1 MNRNIKICICITLM
15 LILLIILYK
24 SPIKKKIYGGEED
37 ESESENI
44 PVLDNIDCTMEQIKK
59 HNTPNDKWVYNNGKI
74 YDLTPIIEAD
84 IINSDDNIDN
94 TINFLKTSDEQDLS
108 KLFKSIESYND
119 TIVSYN
125 IKTRAQ
131 KNNLKGDKDDF
142 TIKNEIDEIKYK
154 IKLYNFA
161 KPKLSKI
168 YIPTISKSDRNAM
181 IKNLKDTLKN
191 ETIDEDGPWK
201 TQEDFDSSKLVL
213 EWINKKKPEQ
223 SDLEFL
229 NDYNIEEDKIKK
241 NLAELE
247 TLIDNVGFDVT
258 NIEAG
263 ENTTLIQEQ
272 NRVFEKFKFILI
284 KTLEQFSK
292 GIICPSGLK
301 I

>member
-154 IKLYNFA
+154 IKAL
-161 KPKLSKI
+161 
-168 YIPTISKSDRNAM
+168 
-181 IKNLKDTLKN
+181 
-191 ETIDEDGPWK
+191 
-201 TQEDFDSSKLVL
+201 
-213 EWINKKKPEQ
+213 
-223 SDLEFL
+223 
-229 NDYNIEEDKIKK
+229 
-241 NLAELE
+241 
-247 TLIDNVGFDVT
+247 
-258 NIEAG
+258 
-263 ENTTLIQEQ
+263 
-272 NRVFEKFKFILI
+272 
-284 KTLEQFSK
+284 
-292 GIICPSGLK
+292 
-301 I
+301 

>member
-229 NDYNIEEDKIKK
+229 NDYNIE
-241 NLAELE
+241 
-247 TLIDNVGFDVT
+247 
-258 NIEAG
+258 
-263 ENTTLIQEQ
+263 
-272 NRVFEKFKFILI
+272 
-284 KTLEQFSK
+284 
-292 GIICPSGLK
+292 
-301 I
+301 

>member
-1 MNRNIKICICITLM
+1 
-15 LILLIILYK
+15 
-24 SPIKKKIYGGEED
+24 
-37 ESESENI
+37 
-44 PVLDNIDCTMEQIKK
+44 
-59 HNTPNDKWVYNNGKI
+59 
-74 YDLTPIIEAD
+74 
-84 IINSDDNIDN
+84 

-154 IKLYNFA
+154 IKLYKFA
-161 KPKLSKI
+161 KPKLAQI
-168 YIPTISKSDRNAM
+168 YVPTISKSDRNAM
-181 IKNLKDTLKN
+181 IKKLKDTLQN

-223 SDLEFL
+223 SDLQFL

-247 TLIDNVGFDVT
+247 TLIDNVRFDVT

-272 NRVFEKFKFILI
+272 NRVFEKFKF
-284 KTLEQFSK
+284 
-292 GIICPSGLK
+292 
-301 I
+301 

>member
-1 MNRNIKICICITLM
+1 MNKNIKICICITLM
-15 LILLIILYK
+15 LILLIILYT

-37 ESESENI
+37 ESESENL

-125 IKTRAQ
+125 IKSRAK

-154 IKLYNFA
+154 IKLYKFA
-161 KPKLSKI
+161 KPKLTQI
-168 YIPTISKSDRNAM
+168 YVPTLSKSDRNAM
-181 IKNLKDTLKN
+181 IKKLKDTLKN

-201 TQEDFDSSKLVL
+201 TLEDFDSSKLVL
-213 EWINKKKPEQ
+213 EWINKKKSEQ
-223 SDLEFL
+223 SELNFL
-229 NDYNIEEDKIKK
+229 NDFNIEEDKIKK

-247 TLIDNVGFDVT
+247 ILIDNVGFDVT
-258 NIEAG
+258 NIEEG